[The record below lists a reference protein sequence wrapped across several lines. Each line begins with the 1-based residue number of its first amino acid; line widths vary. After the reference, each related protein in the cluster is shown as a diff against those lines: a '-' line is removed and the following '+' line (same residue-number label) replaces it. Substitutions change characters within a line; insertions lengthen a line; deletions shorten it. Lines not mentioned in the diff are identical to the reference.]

1 MNVWS
6 LVCVYMV
13 TVQTLLAA
21 ICVHVIQDLKDLHA
35 LKVRSNTQIK
45 VNGWL
50 FDYYSVLYQLN
61 IYLYTNNN
69 ENSTNNYN
77 NNLIQSK
84 ITY

>member
-50 FDYYSVLYQLN
+50 FDYKCVVPAEYIL
-61 IYLYTNNN
+61 IY
-69 ENSTNNYN
+69 
-77 NNLIQSK
+77 K
-84 ITY
+84 